1 MRLIIDGHEY
11 ELDGNFFVDRWIA
24 STAPYVDPDAPEG
37 RRFSDVR
44 LALKVLLRTRLSGI
58 LKLFAGAFHVDD
70 WRTLRPARGEDT
82 LMTLHSYIALMMRAE
97 AQNLILE
104 MVTTPSESLLTAP
117 SAPREQESSD
127 SDDTQRR
134 LGNDAPTRL
143 TLTSARFVGVA
154 KALYERPNTGRQVG
168 ESIGQHSALG
178 PVTSGGGLVTDAQPS
193 AVRERS
199 RL

>member
-1 MRLIIDGHEY
+1 MRLIIDGREY

-24 STAPYVDPDAPEG
+24 NTAPYVDPDAPEG

-44 LALKVLLRTRLSGI
+44 LALKVLLRTRLSSI
-58 LKLFAGAFHVDD
+58 LKLFAGVFHVDD

-82 LMTLHSYIALMMRAE
+82 LMALHSYVALLMRAE

-104 MVTTPSESLLTAP
+104 MVTTTASNESLLTAP
-117 SAPREQESSD
+117 HEQGTGD

-168 ESIGQHSALG
+168 ESTGQHPALG
-178 PVTSGGGLVTDAQPS
+178 PITSGGGLVTDAQPPT
-193 AVRERS
+193 VRERG